1 MNFFLTLLV
10 VVIVFN
16 ILYHLLKGLPSL
28 LTWFYIKIA
37 TLWLCVR
44 GIVYLIRRSRKE
56 EEEQGKTKELTR
68 RPPPYLLRRY
78 AHQWMKKLESDQGWA
93 WCLYVARVPSYY
105 RDCSL
110 EDAYSLPLWVEQTIS
125 FVTRFSL
132 QLLVIYIL
140 MLILMP
146 QPMESTPTKLYDH
159 LGIEVASCLLN
170 EEGLCFLL
178 PHEESVGVEKLL
190 GMARRPSSPPINKTT
205 TTTLDLL
212 VGGREQRLLYP
223 LEFLGGIVQYVSVE
237 NELIPLLMHLDK
249 EERKA
254 TGTKKHPC
262 ICPLFLNMPGNL
274 SFLYDTSQQEWVVM
288 IRPAIYRNNSFAEL
302 VLSSVNYNAQSLF
315 FSSPYHI
322 SDELIHYD
330 SFVVEYTDSV
340 QEMAPAKNLEEA
352 SLFTK
357 VSSLD
362 RKQMHIFGDDAVC
375 FVYCDTI
382 KKK

>member
-37 TLWLCVR
+37 TLWVCVR
-44 GIVYLIRRSRKE
+44 GIVYLIQRSRQE
-56 EEEQGKTKELTR
+56 EGKTKELTR

-78 AHQWMKKLESDQGWA
+78 AHQWMKNLERDQGWA
-93 WCLYVARVPSYY
+93 WCLYVANVPAYY

-110 EDAYSLPLWVEQTIS
+110 EDAYSLPLWVERTIS
-125 FVTRFSL
+125 FVASFSL

-146 QPMESTPTKLYDH
+146 QPTESTPAKLYNH

-170 EEGLCFLL
+170 AEGLCFLL

-190 GMARRPSSPPINKTT
+190 EMARRPSSPPINKTAT
-205 TTTLDLL
+205 AATLDLL

-223 LEFLGGIVQYVSVE
+223 LEFLGGIVQYVNVE

-249 EERKA
+249 EERMA

-288 IRPAIYRNNSFAEL
+288 IRPAICRNNSFAEL

-315 FSSPYHI
+315 FSSPCHI
-322 SDELIHYD
+322 PDELIHYD
-330 SFVVEYTDSV
+330 SFVVEYIDYAVPEST
-340 QEMAPAKNLEEA
+340 KNLEEP

-357 VSSLD
+357 VSPLET
-362 RKQMHIFGDDAVC
+362 KQMHIFGDDAVC